1 MPHPIRKWPSRPL
14 SCSLYPGYKNGPRTP
29 VLRRFSLELASILTA
44 SSTLIKFI
52 FLSSCLMSG
61 NSLPTHAWT
70 MTLFFWK
77 RQDGSS
83 AWNLIQMPR
92 WFCLSLSHTHTRME
106 RFITS
111 IMKLWGRVGQGL
123 SSWLR
128 DALGEEG
135 QESGMEFYDIQGL
148 GLGVGWGFLSWA
160 VACMFNLLAS
170 LKNFVTRVPRYG
182 GQRKR
187 QRWSLKTVSN

>member
-29 VLRRFSLELASILTA
+29 LRRRFSLELASILIA
-44 SSTLIKFI
+44 SPTLINFI

-70 MTLFFWK
+70 MTLFLLKEAGW
-77 RQDGSS
+77 
-83 AWNLIQMPR
+83 I
-92 WFCLSLSHTHTRME
+92 FCLKFDSDAKMILPLSHTHTCME

-128 DALGEEG
+128 DALREEG
-135 QESGMEFYDIQGL
+135 QESGMEFYDVQGL
-148 GLGVGWGFLSWA
+148 GLGVGWGFLS
-160 VACMFNLLAS
+160 
-170 LKNFVTRVPRYG
+170 
-182 GQRKR
+182 
-187 QRWSLKTVSN
+187 